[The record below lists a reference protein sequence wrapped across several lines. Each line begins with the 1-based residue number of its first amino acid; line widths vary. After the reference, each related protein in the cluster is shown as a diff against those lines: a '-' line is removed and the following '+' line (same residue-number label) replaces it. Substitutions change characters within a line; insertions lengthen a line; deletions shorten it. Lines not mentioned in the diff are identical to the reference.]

1 MTDRPRDDVSLAP
14 KEPVAARASAEHL
27 RDVARDA
34 RLLGD
39 DEDGHAPCHATPIH
53 RPRSRDEVVGVVRE
67 SSCTRLVG
75 SLEHARASRRRAQT
89 GRRRRPL
96 LASRRA
102 IAATAAH
109 ERGVRR
115 LGDKCVRRRRLRGKR
130 PGLPGPSRGVSRR
143 DRRRARVV
151 VRAPHDVRGAASA
164 GATPARVRPIGR
176 CTFVASFGEVP
187 LPPSQLSLSPTLAAS
202 STPARPLPSIPRRAA
217 PNPTRSA
224 PWPCRR
230 VDLGSRAPVRLR
242 SAGRLRCCSV
252 T

>member
-1 MTDRPRDDVSLAP
+1 MPRWSAATTSVTAVTYPGAFDVF
-14 KEPVAARASAEHL
+14 R
-27 RDVARDA
+27 
-34 RLLGD
+34 G
-39 DEDGHAPCHATPIH
+39 I
-53 RPRSRDEVVGVVRE
+53 
-67 SSCTRLVG
+67 
-75 SLEHARASRRRAQT
+75 
-89 GRRRRPL
+89 
-96 LASRRA
+96 

-164 GATPARVRPIGR
+164 GATPACVRPIGR

-224 PWPCRR
+224 PWPRTL
-230 VDLGSRAPVRLR
+230 VKALR
-242 SAGRLRCCSV
+242 SAASCPSCATRCCACSPWRRVEVRRLRLPHQPCPPHRS
-252 T
+252 